1 MATPE
6 DSPAD
11 RPVSARRSRPSS
23 RIPRKRKEE
32 ALVIVTLRASN
43 GSIVKIEGMEPGGE
57 RHQMSAAEA
66 AQLLGDRTKSTV
78 EGLVH
83 EAFEA
88 GLACVLDDRPNGA
101 SDEASGES
109 QEYAALHDDLLDDLI
124 EHSPAKRLLSRDVL
138 HGAVLRTIISEA
150 AAAAPPAAE

>member
-1 MATPE
+1 MVPPE
-6 DSPAD
+6 DLPAEQ
-11 RPVSARRSRPSS
+11 PNSARRSRPAS
-23 RIPRKRKEE
+23 RVPPKNKDE

-88 GLACVLDDRPNGA
+88 GLAWVLDDQSNGA
-101 SDEASGES
+101 TDDAAGDS

-124 EHSPAKRLLSRDVL
+124 EHSPAKRLLRRDVL

-150 AAAAPPAAE
+150 AGAAPAAE